1 MPLKHTSNFPV
12 RFYECDAYSHV
23 NNSNYVRYM
32 QEAAF
37 AASAEAGYNDERYHE
52 MGVIWLIR
60 ARA

>member
-1 MPLKHTSNFPV
+1 MPVKHTSIFPV

-37 AASAEAGYNDERYHE
+37 AASAAAGYGDQKYEE
-52 MGVIWLIR
+52 MNVI
-60 ARA
+60 